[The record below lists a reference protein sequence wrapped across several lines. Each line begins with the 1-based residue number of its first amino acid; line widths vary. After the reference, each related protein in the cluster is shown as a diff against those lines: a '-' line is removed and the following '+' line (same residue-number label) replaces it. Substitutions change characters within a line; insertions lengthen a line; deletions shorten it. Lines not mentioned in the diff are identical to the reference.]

1 MQFKKGL
8 GWKACYDEERNL
20 YTAQT
25 SWRGD
30 YHLYEINSEIWS
42 QLGEPGVDSDKLIH
56 SGRHLY
62 YSQDSPIG
70 PPTDMVID
78 ENYAELGTWTNIQ
91 KSGNVMSEELTDIAV
106 DLWENEETREQRN
119 KMKDCNNRIQLVR
132 LPEEHTSYLIRT
144 SFSLWKQ
151 KVPKPTKL
159 SARMA
164 SEWAVPSLLLMTLW
178 ES

>member
-1 MQFKKGL
+1 MMQFKKGL

-78 ENYAELGTWTNIQ
+78 ENYAELGTWTNIRT
-91 KSGNVMSEELTDIAV
+91 SGNAMSEELTDAGGWTFAV
-106 DLWENEETREQRN
+106 YSHYNRGHFYNDRPKVYVN
-119 KMKDCNNRIQLVR
+119 KNL
-132 LPEEHTSYLIRT
+132 
-144 SFSLWKQ
+144 SLRK
-151 KVPKPTKL
+151 
-159 SARMA
+159 SRRC
-164 SEWAVPSLLLMTLW
+164 
-178 ES
+178 

>member
-1 MQFKKGL
+1 MMQFKKGL

-91 KSGNVMSEELTDIAV
+91 TSGNVMSEELTDAGGWTFAV
-106 DLWENEETREQRN
+106 YSHYNRGHFYNDRPKVYGN
-119 KMKDCNNRIQLVR
+119 KNL
-132 LPEEHTSYLIRT
+132 
-144 SFSLWKQ
+144 SLRK
-151 KVPKPTKL
+151 
-159 SARMA
+159 SRRC
-164 SEWAVPSLLLMTLW
+164 
-178 ES
+178 